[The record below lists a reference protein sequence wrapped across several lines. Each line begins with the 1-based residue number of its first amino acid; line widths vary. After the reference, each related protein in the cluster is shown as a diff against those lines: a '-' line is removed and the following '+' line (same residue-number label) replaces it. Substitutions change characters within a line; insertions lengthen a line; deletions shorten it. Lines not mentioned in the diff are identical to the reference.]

1 MLGIRIGTLM
11 ITPHNGDRIKVEAM
25 PSGDCIVR
33 VPRAWGDGW
42 IARAAEVNA
51 AVEEAQR
58 VQPFVPEPNMA
69 A

>member
-33 VPRAWGDGW
+33 VPRAWGDG
-42 IARAAEVNA
+42 
-51 AVEEAQR
+51 
-58 VQPFVPEPNMA
+58 
-69 A
+69 